1 MDTKLGFIYFTY
13 WRVDNDILFKACV
26 KNFRNIIFFD
36 LRNIFP
42 ELKQNNDTHP
52 FSAENLPNSAISF
65 NTIKEFDD
73 YLKSNNIIVVNG
85 FGEQKL
91 RTWRL
96 SYFLSK
102 NKVPVISFQDNSGLR
117 GSVKSVSGSVNSLK
131 SFFSQLNNKA
141 IFFIYL
147 QLLKFGIQSKYDT
160 YFISGNLSRK
170 SITKYSEKYNEIVN
184 IHSKVYSEF
193 NNLNLET
200 SEKYI
205 VFLDIAM
212 PFMVDFKEWGME
224 AINPK
229 DYYKK
234 LNTFFLMIEEVTG
247 QEVVIC
253 AHPQFQQSNKDY
265 FDNDRKIVWF
275 KTGKYVR
282 QASLVVTHY
291 TNAIQHAILNKKPI
305 LLLDDESLNPYIRS
319 SIGYC
324 MENLGLE
331 RIMYVNTKKST
342 IKSKISKTK
351 ESIKT
356 YDKFINDYLLD
367 HDNREFST
375 EDILVD
381 KLRHKY
387 GLL

>member
-42 ELKQNNDTHP
+42 ELNQNNDTHP

-65 NTIKEFDD
+65 NTIKEFDH

-117 GSVKSVSGSVNSLK
+117 GSVKSVSESIYTLK
-131 SFFSQLNNKA
+131 SVSLMLTNKA
-141 IFFIYL
+141 VFFVYL
-147 QLLKFGIQSKYDT
+147 QLLKLGIQSKYDT
-160 YFISGNLSRK
+160 YFISGKRSRQ
-170 SITKYSEKYNEIVN
+170 SITNYSAKYNEIVN

-234 LNTFFLMIEEVTG
+234 LNAFFLMIEEVTD

-275 KTGKYVR
+275 KTGEYVR

-305 LLLDDESLNPYIRS
+305 LLLDDESFNPYIRS

-351 ESIKT
+351 ESIKA

-367 HDNREFST
+367 HDNREVST
-375 EDILVD
+375 EDILVH

>member
-1 MDTKLGFIYFTY
+1 MDVKLGFIYFTY
-13 WRVDNDILFKACV
+13 WRVDNDILFKVCV
-26 KNFRNIIFFD
+26 KNFLNIIFFD
-36 LRNIFP
+36 LRKIFP
-42 ELKQNNDTHP
+42 ELSQNSDTHP

-141 IFFIYL
+141 LFFIYL
-147 QLLKFGIQSKYDT
+147 QLLKLGIQSKYDT
-160 YFISGNLSRK
+160 YFISGSLSRK

-193 NNLNLET
+193 NNLNLEA

-234 LNTFFLMIEEVTG
+234 LNTFFLMIEEVTN